1 MNSPLSVI
9 KYGGNAIEDH
19 RLLPQFAQ
27 AIAQLRQQGHRIVI
41 VHGGGPQINYWLDKT
56 NITSHFIDGQRVT
69 DTDTLEIVEMALC
82 AQVNK
87 ALVRACLSQGLNA
100 VGISGQDAHLIRAKR
115 QPKLQHVGSIEDIQP
130 ALIHHLLEHHYLPI
144 IAPIGLDNNQQ
155 MLNINADFSAAH
167 IACALNAQHFILM
180 TNVDGL
186 LDKQKQRIKSLHLNQ
201 IDALMTNGTISG
213 GMIPKIRCASLA
225 AQNGARVHILNGTQP
240 HNLLTAY
247 SNPEQLGTQILN
259 P

>member
-100 VGISGQDAHLIRAKR
+100 V
-115 QPKLQHVGSIEDIQP
+115 
-130 ALIHHLLEHHYLPI
+130 ALADKMHTSS
-144 IAPIGLDNNQQ
+144 AP
-155 MLNINADFSAAH
+155 SA
-167 IACALNAQHFILM
+167 NPNFN
-180 TNVDGL
+180 T
-186 LDKQKQRIKSLHLNQ
+186 
-201 IDALMTNGTISG
+201 
-213 GMIPKIRCASLA
+213 LA
-225 AQNGARVHILNGTQP
+225 ASKT
-240 HNLLTAY
+240 
-247 SNPEQLGTQILN
+247 SNPTSSTTS
-259 P
+259 